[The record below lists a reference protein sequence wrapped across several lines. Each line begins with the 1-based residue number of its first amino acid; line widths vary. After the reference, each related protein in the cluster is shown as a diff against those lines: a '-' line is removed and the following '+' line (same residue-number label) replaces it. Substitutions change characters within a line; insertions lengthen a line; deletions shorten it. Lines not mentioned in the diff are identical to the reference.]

1 MPQTVLC
8 VDDDRSLC
16 QILAKALAGEG
27 YSVRTA
33 HDGEEALV
41 AVRAQPPDLLLLDV
55 LLPKRDGFGVLA
67 AIRALENGAAETPA
81 LLISGCSRT
90 PEYVERAQSLR
101 AAALL
106 TKPVP
111 LDALLEHVRK
121 ALAGAPRAQPG
132 APPRAGRS
140 EPRLSGTLAELPFPA
155 LLHHLHGLRASGA
168 LLLRS
173 GKKRKGIQ
181 MRDGH
186 PVAVRSNLVDECLGN
201 LLVRMGRIDEATLKE
216 SLQRMQRG
224 EGLQGEI
231 LVAME
236 VLSEDEVVN
245 ALRVQAEE
253 KLFEI
258 FEWGDGAFQLK
269 RGGRLKGAS
278 ALAVE
283 RSPANLIVEGVRS
296 RFPLARIDAFLQA
309 NAGAVLGGSESPFYQ
324 FQEIDLGESNRALLE
339 RLGTAPRVGD
349 LLGADEDTRRLLYG
363 LLAAELVELRRGPAG
378 AHGAA
383 RAEADAVAAAR
394 ARLAAARSLAGDPQ
408 EAATRAELAG
418 MAERMRGCN
427 FFEILGVSRDA
438 GDEAVRSAYVDLA
451 KRTHPDRFS
460 GSSDA
465 IKRLAEEVFGFVSR
479 AFEAL
484 SHGRRREAYRLE
496 LIRGARIERELEEG
510 RRALAAEHEFQQGE
524 AALRARRYREASEAF
539 KRAVEL
545 YPQEGEYL
553 AYLGWVRYL
562 GAPDDG
568 TARGEA
574 IKALRQAAKL
584 APDSEKPYLL
594 LGRLLKAIGHAEGAE
609 RMFVKAVQLKSDC
622 VEALRE
628 LRLINLRRGREG
640 RGLVRRLLRR

>member
-1 MPQTVLC
+1 MPHSVLC
-8 VDDDRSLC
+8 VDDDRSFC
-16 QILAKALAGEG
+16 QIIAKALVGEG

-33 HDGEEALV
+33 HDGEEAL
-41 AVRAQPPDLLLLDV
+41 ASFRAEPPDLVLLDV

-67 AIRALENGAAETPA
+67 DIRGLGNGAADTPA
-81 LLISGCSRT
+81 LLISGCSRS

-101 AAALL
+101 AGALL

-121 ALAGAPRAQPG
+121 ALEGAPRVQPG
-132 APPRAGRS
+132 AGAVRP
-140 EPRLSGTLAELPFPA
+140 EPRLSGSLAELPFPA

-173 GKKRKGIQ
+173 GKRRKGIQ

-186 PVAVRSNLVDECLGN
+186 PVAVRSNLVGECLGN
-201 LLVRMGRIDEATLKE
+201 LLVRMGRIDEAALKE
-216 SLQRMQRG
+216 SLQRMERG

-231 LVAME
+231 FVAME
-236 VLSEDEVVN
+236 VLSEDEVMN

-258 FEWGDGAFQLK
+258 FEWSDGTFEFK

-278 ALAVE
+278 ALALE

-296 RFPLARIDAFLQA
+296 RFPLARIDAYLEA
-309 NAGAVLGGSESPFYQ
+309 NAGAAVGGSESPFYQ
-324 FQEIDLGESNRALLE
+324 FQDVDLGASDREVLE
-339 RLGTAPRVGD
+339 RLGTAPRLGE
-349 LLGADEDTRRLLYG
+349 LLGADEDTRRLVYG
-363 LLAAELVELRRGPAG
+363 LLAAELVELRRSPPG

-383 RAEADAVAAAR
+383 RVHADAVAAAR
-394 ARLAAARSLAGDPQ
+394 ARLAAARSQAGDPR
-408 EAATRAELAG
+408 ETATRTELAA

-427 FFEILGVSRDA
+427 FFEILGVPRDA

-524 AALRARRYREASEAF
+524 TALRARRYREASEAF

-553 AYLGWVRYL
+553 AYLGWVRFL
-562 GAPDDG
+562 GAPDDP
-568 TARGEA
+568 AACGEA

-594 LGRLLKAIGHAEGAE
+594 LGRLLKAIGHAAAAE

-628 LRLINLRRGREG
+628 LRLINLRRGRGRG